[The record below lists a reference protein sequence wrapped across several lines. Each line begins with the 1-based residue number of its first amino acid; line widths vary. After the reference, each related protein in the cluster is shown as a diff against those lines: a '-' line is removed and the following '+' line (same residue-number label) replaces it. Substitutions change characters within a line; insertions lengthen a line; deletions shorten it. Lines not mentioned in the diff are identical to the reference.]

1 MSTEEGISFF
11 SETNFSLENESGVLT
26 WLLASA
32 KAENKTIGF
41 LNVIFLDDDGLLA
54 INKEYLKHDYYT
66 DVITFDYNENE
77 LVNGEVFIS
86 IDRIKENA
94 SELNISF
101 NNELHR
107 VIIHG
112 LLHLFGYKDKSA
124 DDKQLMRSKEDYYL
138 PLCPF

>member
-11 SETNFSLENESGVLT
+11 SETDFSLKNESGVLA
-26 WLLASA
+26 WLMASA

-124 DDKQLMRSKEDYYL
+124 EDKQLMRSKEDYYL
-138 PLCPF
+138 PLRPF

>member
-11 SETNFSLENESGVLT
+11 SESNFSLENESGVLT

-66 DVITFDYNENE
+66 DVITFDYNDNE

-101 NNELHR
+101 NDELHR

-124 DDKQLMRSKEDYYL
+124 EDKQLMRSKEDYYL
-138 PLCPF
+138 PLRPF